1 MSGGDGLAAGMG
13 GQYIEPMSSPT
24 PPNDAH
30 PGKRTAASRPA
41 RLWRSL
47 LATAAWPCEVC
58 GSWAGDGLCGDCR
71 RRFAEPWPACCPR
84 CALPCPGGQVCGAC
98 LRQPPVFEGCVA
110 AVPYAFPWDHL
121 VARLKFQAQPEL
133 AGLLGDLMQR
143 ALAKPRTGPFLPAVQ
158 CVLPVPLSPAR
169 LAERGYNQAWELA
182 RRLARRQGL
191 PARADLLLRLRD
203 TPHQVGLSRTE
214 RQRNL
219 RDAMWVDTRAGS
231 LAGRHLA
238 LVDDVLTT
246 GGTAAAATLA
256 LRAAGAASVQVW
268 VLARTPA
275 PSGAG

>member
-1 MSGGDGLAAGMG
+1 
-13 GQYIEPMSSPT
+13 MSSPK
-24 PPNDAH
+24 PPEGQR
-30 PGKRTAASRPA
+30 PGPGA
-41 RLWRSL
+41 RIKLAWRGL
-47 LATAAWPCEVC
+47 LGAVAWPCEVC
-58 GSWAGDGLCGDCR
+58 GGWDGDGLCRACR
-71 RRFAEPWPACCPR
+71 GRFAEQRPAACPR
-84 CALPCPGGQVCGAC
+84 CALPSPAGQVCGAC
-98 LRQPPVFEGCVA
+98 LRQPPVFAGCTA
-110 AVPYAFPWDHL
+110 AVAYAFPWDRL

-133 AGLLGDLMQR
+133 AGLLVDVMQR
-143 ALAKPRTGPFLPAVQ
+143 ALVAPRTGPALPTVQ

-203 TPHQVGLSRTE
+203 TPHQVGLSRLE

-219 RDAMWVDTRAGS
+219 RDAMWVDTHAGS
-231 LAGRHLA
+231 VRGRHLA

-275 PSGAG
+275 PGDAG